1 MSARTLAVVPAR
13 LASVRLPRKPL
24 HPLAG
29 RPLVQ
34 WVWERACAMDC
45 LDEVVVAT
53 DSEEV
58 AEVAAGFGATV
69 ELTAAE
75 HPSGTDRVA
84 EVAVGERYRHF
95 PLIVNLQ
102 GDEPFITPEAV
113 VAALELVRDGGWEVG
128 TVATRF
134 GSVSEWLDPA
144 AVKVVSND
152 RGGALLFSRAPIP
165 HLRGGGVSDELLAH
179 TPFLRHLGVYAYRR
193 AALLRW
199 VGLPEGTLERI
210 ERLEQLRPLAAGIPI
225 GVAVVEAPL
234 HGGID
239 TAEDALSAER
249 LVTQQRH
256 APAYADA

>member
-1 MSARTLAVVPAR
+1 
-13 LASVRLPRKPL
+13 
-24 HPLAG
+24 
-29 RPLVQ
+29 
-34 WVWERACAMDC
+34 
-45 LDEVVVAT
+45 
-53 DSEEV
+53 
-58 AEVAAGFGATV
+58 
-69 ELTAAE
+69 
-75 HPSGTDRVA
+75 
-84 EVAVGERYRHF
+84 
-95 PLIVNLQ
+95 
-102 GDEPFITPEAV
+102 
-113 VAALELVRDGGWEVG
+113 
-128 TVATRF
+128 
-134 GSVSEWLDPA
+134 
-144 AVKVVSND
+144 
-152 RGGALLFSRAPIP
+152 
-165 HLRGGGVSDELLAH
+165 LAH